1 MKCFAHVRVF
11 ELFYP
16 LNVNLGLYSLLLQP
30 TLILYLMEG
39 DALKID
45 VGGRL
50 LSHIGV
56 VNVVGNVPLK
66 DHFFVVILNS
76 FLLLPFFELLDVV
89 NACCFKFSLLL
100 KLGKSTRFLDHF
112 FSRFPLCFLA
122 FGVG

>member
-1 MKCFAHVRVF
+1 MKCFAHIRVF

-45 VGGRL
+45 VRDRL

-56 VNVVGNVPLK
+56 VNVVENVPLK

-76 FLLLPFFELLDVV
+76 FLMLPFL
-89 NACCFKFSLLL
+89 NSW
-100 KLGKSTRFLDHF
+100 T
-112 FSRFPLCFLA
+112 
-122 FGVG
+122 

>member
-16 LNVNLGLYSLLLQP
+16 LYVNLGLYSLLLQP

-89 NACCFKFSLLL
+89 NACCFKLSLLL
-100 KLGKSTRFLDHF
+100 KL
-112 FSRFPLCFLA
+112 C
-122 FGVG
+122 